1 MYLSRLILNPR
12 NRRVQSEVA
21 SPYEMHRSLMNA
33 FPDDLDPDEERV
45 LFRLEA
51 EARDRRP
58 TLLVQSWNMPDW
70 SWLGESGAQ
79 GYLATTNLPNP
90 AVKPFHPELSPD
102 QTLVFRLRGNPTVKR
117 DGKRVG
123 LYCQDEQKEWLARKA
138 EQSGMQVISAR
149 TSHEQI
155 ITTIVHRDSATHRV
169 KLLSVRFDG
178 YLHVRDPQ
186 KLLEAVRHGVGS
198 AKAFGFGLLSLAP
211 AKS

>member
-12 NRRVQSEVA
+12 HRRVQSEIA
-21 SPYEMHRSLMNA
+21 SPYEMHRSIMCA
-33 FPDDLDPDEERV
+33 FPDDLGPDEERV

-51 EARDRRP
+51 EARDRQP

-70 SWLGESGAQ
+70 SWLGEPEAQ

-90 AVKPFHPELSPD
+90 AVKPFQLKLSEG
-102 QTLVFRLRGNPTVKR
+102 QTLAFRLRGNPTVKR

-123 LYCQDEQKEWLARKA
+123 LYSQKEQEEWLARKA
-138 EQSGMQVISAR
+138 EQSGIQVISVR
-149 TSHEQI
+149 TSHEQMV
-155 ITTIVHRDSATHRV
+155 TTVIHRGNSTHHV

-178 YLHVRDPQ
+178 YLRVCDPER
-186 KLLEAVRHGVGS
+186 LWRAVRRGVGS

-211 AKS
+211 ANP